1 MTLDLE
7 KLSKEDLLQE
17 ILKLRSVV
25 EKQEEETRK
34 SQEEARKSQEE
45 ARKSQEEIRKSQE
58 EARKSQE
65 EIRKSQEEA
74 RKSQE
79 EVQKRQEE
87 VLFLR
92 HQLAQLK
99 RMLFGSKRERFEAD
113 SSQIKIEF
121 EEYASAEQLQDET
134 PVKETITYDR
144 EKPAKKHA
152 GRNRIPEQL
161 PVVEHIIEPEQDTTD
176 MKKIGEERTEILEYV
191 PEKFFKLV
199 LIRPKYAR
207 IDQKSELTSQE
218 QKNIVVAELPS
229 RPIEKCLAGNNL
241 LAAILINKYIDHLP
255 LYRQQLIFRRSGIE
269 IAPST
274 IDTWIAHLG
283 KLFEPLYQRLVDE
296 VKAQSYLQADETTT
310 RVLDKDKP
318 KESHLG
324 YYWVY
329 HAPLARLAVFNYQ
342 KGRGKE
348 APREFLQGYKGILQT
363 DGYAVYK
370 HYYANGQVTHLA
382 CWAHARRKF
391 EHALQSD
398 RKRAEYAMVLIQKL
412 YAIERDAKELTPK
425 ERKELRLN
433 QALPVIN
440 TLGQWLHAQRQQVL
454 PKSPI
459 GMAIEYVTP
468 LWESLQ
474 NYLKDGNL
482 HIDNNIIE
490 NSIRPVALGRKNYLF
505 AGSHKG
511 AERSAMFYSFFACCR
526 LNNINPQKWLSY
538 VLENIADCKIN
549 KLHELLPNNI
559 DPKLLENFKH
569 SWEV

>member
-1 MTLDLE
+1 MSLDLE

-17 ILKLRSVV
+17 FLKLRSEVRQQEKDAQKKEV
-25 EKQEEETRK
+25 ETLKLEKVNQALQKKAQGLQEET
-34 SQEEARKSQEE
+34 QA
-45 ARKSQEEIRKSQE
+45 
-58 EARKSQE
+58 
-65 EIRKSQEEA
+65 
-74 RKSQE
+74 
-79 EVQKRQEE
+79 
-87 VLFLR
+87 LR

-113 SSQIKIEF
+113 STQIKIEF
-121 EEYASAEQLQDET
+121 EEYATAEQLQDET

-144 EKPAKKHA
+144 EKPTKKHA

-207 IDQKSELTSQE
+207 VDQKSELTSQE

-255 LYRQQLIFRRSGIE
+255 LYRQQQIFKRSDIE

-274 IDTWIAHLG
+274 IDKWVAHLG
-283 KLFEPLYQRLVDE
+283 KLFDPLYQRLVDE

-342 KGRGKE
+342 KGRGKD
-348 APREFLQGYKGILQT
+348 AP
-363 DGYAVYK
+363 
-370 HYYANGQVTHLA
+370 
-382 CWAHARRKF
+382 
-391 EHALQSD
+391 
-398 RKRAEYAMVLIQKL
+398 
-412 YAIERDAKELTPK
+412 P
-425 ERKELRLN
+425 
-433 QALPVIN
+433 
-440 TLGQWLHAQRQQVL
+440 
-454 PKSPI
+454 
-459 GMAIEYVTP
+459 
-468 LWESLQ
+468 
-474 NYLKDGNL
+474 
-482 HIDNNIIE
+482 
-490 NSIRPVALGRKNYLF
+490 
-505 AGSHKG
+505 
-511 AERSAMFYSFFACCR
+511 
-526 LNNINPQKWLSY
+526 
-538 VLENIADCKIN
+538 
-549 KLHELLPNNI
+549 
-559 DPKLLENFKH
+559 
-569 SWEV
+569 